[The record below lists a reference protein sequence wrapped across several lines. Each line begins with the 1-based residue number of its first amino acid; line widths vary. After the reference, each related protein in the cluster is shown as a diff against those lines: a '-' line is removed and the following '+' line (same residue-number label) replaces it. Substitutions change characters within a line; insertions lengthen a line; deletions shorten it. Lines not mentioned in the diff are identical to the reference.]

1 MGEIFYKIY
10 QYFYSHKAIFV
21 GFVLLTFFAS
31 LFLASRIQYE
41 ENIAKL
47 LPDYKNM
54 DKLSLVYR
62 NNNYSDKIIVN
73 ISFTDSSR
81 LAPDELINIG
91 DSLTKRLESD
101 LNQYIK
107 KITYEVN
114 PDFLNDIFTAFY
126 ANLPIYLDSADYKK
140 IDSLLAGE
148 NTALKMDDV
157 YRTITSPV
165 GASLSKFLMLD
176 PLGITF
182 LAVQKLNSLQEID
195 DYTIYNSRI
204 FAKDKK
210 NLLMFISSANPSNE
224 TSKNSELIVGID
236 KIKAE
241 IITQNKSNINIDYYG
256 LIPVSVGNARQL
268 KQDIIL
274 TVFLSFFGIILINFV
289 AFRSI
294 KAAFL
299 AFLPAVYGGAI
310 ALGMIYILKGHI
322 SAISL
327 GIGSI
332 ILGIIVDYSL
342 YVISYYQQKKS
353 IETVVKDM
361 SFTIIVCALTTVAAF
376 FCLLFVKSIVLHDL
390 GLFAGFSLIGA
401 AFFAIAILPHLIK
414 NVSTQKPDYKFI
426 QRITSYKYDKNKILI
441 LIIFILTIISIFYAK
456 KVLFEPD
463 LSKMNFVNQT
473 LATAENKI
481 TNVSG
486 SRSKTIF
493 LISIGNSL
501 QDALAKNEY
510 VADQLDA
517 LKNSKVVK
525 SYSGLNGLILSDS
538 LQTIKINR
546 WNKYWTE
553 AKKAK
558 LKNIIAAKRTE
569 YKFKPQAFSEF
580 LILLDKSYQPIDT
593 RAVEILNSTNLQDK
607 ISFIDSKVIVSTII
621 KADSVNKAAILSKF
635 DSNPDSFIF
644 DKQQITR
651 SLVSEIKSD
660 FETLVN
666 LSLII
671 VTIILILSFGR
682 IETGLIASV
691 PMFLSWLITLGYMG
705 ATGTSFNIF
714 NIIISTFIF
723 GLGVDYSVLM
733 MRGLTQ
739 KFKTGIDDMPS
750 YRKAILTSSAT
761 TIVGVAVLGF
771 AKHPSLNSIYLI
783 SIIGMVAV
791 VIISYA
797 IEPLL
802 FNQITHHRGKKRFL
816 PMTLLNGIG
825 TLFTYVV
832 FFTGSM
838 LGIVVG
844 FLLFGIIRTKSS
856 FNFRKKI
863 FHQVICF
870 LMKIAYY
877 NSMYI
882 PKKLHGF
889 SPELLDKPKLIICN
903 HQSHVDLLFLLSIS
917 PKIAMLTNDW
927 VWNSPV
933 FGRIVKFLEFYPT
946 KMGIENSFEKLTN
959 LVSQGYSI
967 LVFPEGTRSQNY
979 KLQRFHKGAFFIAET
994 MKLDIL
1000 PIMLHGTG
1008 RSVTKGEI
1016 LVRRGI
1022 INNKFL
1028 QPIKY
1033 EDYSLNKDYREVTKD
1048 ISAYY
1053 KEEFAKFSAETEGP
1067 LYFKDVLIKNYI
1079 YKGPVLEWYLRS
1091 KLSMENNYA
1100 PFHEQLP
1107 MTGKILD
1114 VGCGYGFMTYM
1125 LGFLSDKREMIGI
1138 DIDQKKIE
1146 TADNCHYKPDN
1157 VKFHCIDGSNFVF
1170 DKYDGIILSDILH
1183 YISQQ
1188 EQRELVNKCMNSLNI
1203 DGVLVLRD
1211 SVSDLEGRQ
1220 KISHLSEFFSTNFG
1234 FNQLASGNLYYNSK
1248 QDIFDMFVNF
1258 NCSIDVIDNA
1268 KYTSNLT
1275 FVIKKKA
1282 L

>member
-1 MGEIFYKIY
+1 MGEIFFKIY
-10 QYFYSHKAIFV
+10 QFFFSHKAVFV
-21 GFVLLTFFAS
+21 GFVLISFLAS
-31 LFLASRIQYE
+31 LFLASKIQYE

-81 LAPDELINIG
+81 LAPDELITVG
-91 DSLTKRLESD
+91 DSLTRSLEAD
-101 LNQYIK
+101 LKQHIK
-107 KITYEVN
+107 KIIYEVN
-114 PDFLNDIFTAFY
+114 PNFLNDIFTAFN
-126 ANLPIYLDSADYKK
+126 AHLPIYLDSTDYTK
-140 IDSLLAGE
+140 IDSLLMGE
-148 NTALKMDDV
+148 NASLKMDEV

-165 GASLSKFLMLD
+165 GASLSRYMMLD
-176 PLGITF
+176 PLGLTF
-182 LAVQKLNSLQEID
+182 LAVQKLNSLQELD

-204 FAKDKK
+204 FSKDKK
-210 NLLMFISSANPSNE
+210 NLLLFISSANPSNE
-224 TSKNSELIVGID
+224 TSKNSELITGID
-236 KIKAE
+236 KIKFQ
-241 IITQNKSNINIDYYG
+241 IGKDFKSNVNIDYYG

-274 TVFLSFFGIILINFV
+274 TVFLSFFGIIIINFV

-310 ALGMIYILKGHI
+310 ALGMIYLLKGQV

-327 GIGSI
+327 GVGSI

-353 IETVVKDM
+353 IETVIKDM

-376 FCLLFVKSIVLHDL
+376 FCLLFVKSKVLSDL

-401 AFFAIAILPHLIK
+401 AFFAIVILPHLIK
-414 NVSTQKPDYKFI
+414 NISTSKPDFKFI
-426 QRITSYKYDKNKILI
+426 QRITNYRYEKNKIVILVLI
-441 LIIFILTIISIFYAK
+441 LLTIISLFYAGS
-456 KVLFEPD
+456 VAFEPD
-463 LSKMNFVNQT
+463 LSKMNFVTQT
-473 LATAENKI
+473 LAVAENKI

-486 SRSKTIF
+486 ARTKTIF
-493 LISIGNSL
+493 LISIGNNL
-501 QDALAKNEY
+501 QDALTKNEA
-510 VADQLDA
+510 VSNQLED
-517 LKNSKVVK
+517 LKSRKIVR

-538 LQTIKINR
+538 LQKIKIDR
-546 WNKYWTE
+546 WNEFWTE
-553 AKKAK
+553 SKKAK
-558 LKNIIAAKRTE
+558 LKQAIEKKKIE
-569 YKFKPQAFSEF
+569 YKFKSDAFNEF
-580 LILLDKSYQPIDT
+580 FAMLDKTYLPIDT
-593 RAVEILNSTNLQDK
+593 RSINILNSTNLQDK
-607 ISFIDSKVIVSTII
+607 ISFIDSKVIISTII
-621 KADSVNKAAILSKF
+621 KADSVNKASILSKF

-651 SLVSEIKSD
+651 SLVSEIKTD

-666 LSLII
+666 LSLIV

-682 IETGLIASV
+682 IETGLIAAI

-705 ATGTSFNIF
+705 ATKTSFNIF

-750 YRKAILTSSAT
+750 YRKAILTSSST

-802 FNQITHHRGKKRFL
+802 FNQLTHHRGKKRFL
-816 PMTLLNGIG
+816 PMTLFNFIW
-825 TLFTYVV
+825 TFITYII

-838 LGIVVG
+838 LGIILG
-844 FLLFGIIRTKSS
+844 FFIFGIIRTKSS
-856 FNFRKKI
+856 FNFRKKL
-863 FHQVICF
+863 FHKAIYN
-870 LMKIAYY
+870 LMKVAYY
-877 NSMYI
+877 NSVHI
-882 PKKLHGF
+882 PKRLHGYY
-889 SPELLDKPKLIICN
+889 PEIFDKPRLIICN

-933 FGRIVKFLEFYPT
+933 FGRVVKFLEFYPT
-946 KMGIENSFEKLTN
+946 TMGVENSFEKLHT

-967 LVFPEGTRSQNY
+967 LVFPEGTRSQDY
-979 KLQRFHKGAFFIAET
+979 KLQRFHKGAFLIAEM

-1008 RSVTKGEI
+1008 RCVTKGEI

-1022 INNKFL
+1022 IDIKFL
-1028 QPIKY
+1028 DPIKY
-1033 EDYSLNKDYREVTKD
+1033 EDYSLDKDYREVTKD
-1048 ISAYY
+1048 ISKYY
-1053 KEEFAKFSAETEGP
+1053 KDEFAKFSAETEGP
-1067 LYFKDVLIKNYI
+1067 EYFTDVLIKNYI

-1091 KLSMENNYA
+1091 KLMMENNYD
-1100 PFHEQLP
+1100 PFNEQLP
-1107 MTGKILD
+1107 KTGKILD
-1114 VGCGYGFMTYM
+1114 IGCGYGFMTYM
-1125 LGFLSDKREMIGI
+1125 LAFLSDKRELTGI

-1146 TADNCHYKPDN
+1146 TAHNCHFKPDT
-1157 VKFHCIDGSNFVF
+1157 VKFHCTDAMNFNF
-1170 DKYDGIILSDILH
+1170 EKYDGIVLSDILH
-1183 YISQQ
+1183 YISKE
-1188 EQRELVNKCMNSLNI
+1188 EQRELVDKCMNSLSV

-1220 KISHLSEFFSTNFG
+1220 KVSHLSEFFSTTFG

-1248 QDIFDMFVNF
+1248 QDIIDMFVNF

-1275 FVIKKKA
+1275 FVIRKKA
-1282 L
+1282 I